1 MHPMMKDALLITG
14 LALFGIVLM
23 LIPARSDVPAI
34 PPTRAIA
41 DIFTQN
47 TSIAVRSYAD
57 FVDMSGLHDIEVR
70 GRPAEH
76 QVIIQRNSLSG
87 GEASYFSTTGST
99 ISILA
104 ASNGTTNM
112 VKVPPT
118 TSFTGFANFDNGG
131 ANNGRIR
138 YTGNYTNTFHVA
150 VTISVASASPND
162 SFVYGIA
169 KNGAVLPT
177 SKVIQKITNT
187 GDTKSTALH
196 VAVTLNQ
203 NDYLELYVGNLND
216 DDDAVVKTLNIFAL
230 GM

>member
-1 MHPMMKDALLITG
+1 MDKGWLLVGVIGLAVLLIAFLLT
-14 LALFGIVLM
+14 
-23 LIPARSDVPAI
+23 PAESLVTSI
-34 PPTRAIA
+34 PPTRGIA

-47 TSIAVRSYAD
+47 TSISLKSYAD
-57 FVDMSGLHDIEVR
+57 FVELSGIKDIEVR

-87 GEASYFSTTGST
+87 GEASYFDTTGTT
-99 ISILA
+99 ITINA
-104 ASNGTTNM
+104 ASDGSSNM
-112 VKVPPT
+112 VKVAPAT
-118 TSFTGFANFDNGG
+118 TFTGFANFDNGG
-131 ANNGRIR
+131 TDDGRIR
-138 YTGNYTNTFHVA
+138 YIGNYTNTFHVA
-150 VTISVASASPND
+150 VTISVAAAGPND

-169 KNGAVLPT
+169 KNGTVIAT

-196 VAVTLNQ
+196 VATTLNK

-216 DDDAVVKTLNIFAL
+216 ADDAIVKTVNIFAL